1 MAYVHLNGKIS
12 PLIQIIWYTVI
23 YRQSLEIILVCVDAL
38 FQPYFMLYGEVF
50 AGDIDPDCG
59 GENEIP
65 CHPGRWITPTVMS
78 MYLLVANIL
87 LINLLIAVFN
97 NIFTSVNAISHQV
110 WMFQRFQVCWK
121 PCIRGKKLQYSIYVI
136 LRSH

>member
-1 MAYVHLNGKIS
+1 MGSNEVQPILVNNIIS
-12 PLIQIIWYTVI
+12 LL
-23 YRQSLEIILVCVDAL
+23 QSLCKTLVACYCTVML
-38 FQPYFMLYGEVF
+38 SYSPQPYFMLYGEVF

-59 GENEIP
+59 GPGQIP

-97 NIFTSVNAISHQV
+97 NIFTSVNSISRQV
-110 WMFQRFQVCWK
+110 WMFQRFQVK
-121 PCIRGKKLQYSIYVI
+121 GHL
-136 LRSH
+136 